1 MSHRAGSFPAQ
12 RQLHPVGGF
21 LHCRQ
26 SSVSLNQRTV
36 VHLKGENEPPSSAA
50 AVNVCVA
57 VDHAQDFI
65 RTSQVLSTGEKGF
78 TVERLQ
84 VCRTQQIL
92 PVPVC
97 VRYENNFRQT

>member
-1 MSHRAGSFPAQ
+1 MSLSE
-12 RQLHPVGGF
+12 
-21 LHCRQ
+21 
-26 SSVSLNQRTV
+26 RTV

-78 TVERLQ
+78 TVERGWLQ

-97 VRYENNFRQT
+97 IRYENNFRQT

>member
-1 MSHRAGSFPAQ
+1 M
-12 RQLHPVGGF
+12 
-21 LHCRQ
+21 
-26 SSVSLNQRTV
+26 SLNERTV

-92 PVPVC
+92 PVPVPVC

>member
-1 MSHRAGSFPAQ
+1 M
-12 RQLHPVGGF
+12 
-21 LHCRQ
+21 
-26 SSVSLNQRTV
+26 SLNQRTV

-84 VCRTQQIL
+84 VCEHNRYFRFQFVYVMKRIL
-92 PVPVC
+92 DKL
-97 VRYENNFRQT
+97 EKKL